1 MKGYVC
7 LFLVLIA
14 TAVFAQPNGSPDEA
28 AVLRVQQQW
37 LEASQKGNGDALRQI
52 IDESFV
58 GSTPDNHLINRQSL
72 FPSSDGQP
80 MFANTHFVSLNARV
94 IGDTAVVFG
103 GMVTTG
109 EATTL
114 RCAMVYAKRAGA
126 WKMIAAQLV
135 PVSET
140 RDGGGQ

>member
-1 MKGYVC
+1 MKEYVC
-7 LFLVLIA
+7 LFIVLAA
-14 TAVFAQPNGSPDEA
+14 TAVFAQSNASSDES

-37 LEASQKGNGDALRQI
+37 LDASQGGNVEALNQI
-52 IDESFV
+52 IDDSFV
-58 GSTPDNHLINRQSL
+58 GSTPSDQIIGKQSL
-72 FPSSDGQP
+72 LPPNGKSAFS
-80 MFANTHFVSLNARV
+80 NTHFVNLSATV

-109 EATTL
+109 DSTSL

-135 PVSET
+135 PVSEEKN
-140 RDGGGQ
+140 